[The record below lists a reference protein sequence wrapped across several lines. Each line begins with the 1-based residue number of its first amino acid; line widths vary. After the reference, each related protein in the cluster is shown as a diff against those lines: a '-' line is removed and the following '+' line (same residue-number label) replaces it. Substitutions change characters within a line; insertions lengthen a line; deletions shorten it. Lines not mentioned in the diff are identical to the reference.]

1 MVLFPRYGSARRLS
15 TYLAIIVFLFAIL
28 YLIPNRKLLA
38 TRLNQSG
45 IQLEWRIQRWNWIS
59 TSEEIFCQSAHEL
72 PSTKPPIPNMVHF
85 VILARETKQV
95 ELSYSDFLA
104 IKAVILRMNASEI
117 KLHTTALNTANK
129 WYLTIKHH
137 ITLIP
142 IDLEEYRSPDGRPFT
157 SICLAHQSDII
168 RLDILTREGGIYL
181 DTDVFALRSFSNLLT
196 NQRDVLMGHEGG
208 NRYGLCNAVTIARPN
223 SQFME
228 LWHQSYSTFDSE
240 QWNEHSVRMPKLL
253 QVQHP
258 DLICP
263 LSPTTFFWPTW
274 AVKHVEYMHE
284 PITAEEKDELR
295 ENMATF
301 GGAMYEN
308 QLAFHAVAAK
318 DYLPL
323 LTPEVV
329 QEKDTRFNVL
339 VREIA
344 SAPLP

>member
-1 MVLFPRYGSARRLS
+1 M
-15 TYLAIIVFLFAIL
+15 VFLFAIL

-45 IQLEWRIQRWNWIS
+45 KQLEWRIQRWNWKS
-59 TSEEIFCQSAHEL
+59 TAEEIFCQSAHEL
-72 PSTKPPIPNMVHF
+72 PPSKAPIPNIVHF
-85 VILARETKQV
+85 VILAPKNKQV

-104 IKAVILRMNASEI
+104 IKAVILRINASEI
-117 KLHTTALNTANK
+117 KLHTTGLDTANE
-129 WYLTIKHH
+129 WYRTIKNH

-142 IDLEEYRSPDGRPFT
+142 IDRNEYHSPDGRPFT
-157 SICLAHQSDII
+157 SIRLAHQSDII

-181 DTDVFALRSFSNLLT
+181 DKDVFTLKSFSNLLT
-196 NQRDVLMGHEGG
+196 SPRDVLMGHEGG

-223 SQFME
+223 SQFMK
-228 LWHQSYSTFDSE
+228 LWHQTYSTFDSE

-284 PITAEEKDELR
+284 PITEEERDELR
-295 ENMATF
+295 QNMAMF

-318 DYLPL
+318 PYLSI
-323 LTPEVV
+323 LTPEIV
-329 QEKDTRFNVL
+329 QENDTRFNVL